1 MSGQDAAKRKCV
13 INLRNNSKGLENG
26 EKNDMAWAR
35 LNYLFL

>member
-26 EKNDMAWAR
+26 ERIQMP
-35 LNYLFL
+35 

>member
-1 MSGQDAAKRKCV
+1 M

-26 EKNDMAWAR
+26 ENEYKCQEKKDMAWAR